1 MEYFTSYHPIIA
13 FSLSKKVIV
22 FKIVR
27 SLLINLLCPMS
38 ALIYKESKGH
48 PDKPS
53 PSMQLH
59 MYKKIINAD
68 VVDMCDWNF
77 SVHLFDNAALD
88 TKTKPPYTFTWPG
101 LSTVASLV
109 V

>member
-22 FKIVR
+22 LKIVR

-53 PSMQLH
+53 PSMELCI
-59 MYKKIINAD
+59 KR
-68 VVDMCDWNF
+68 
-77 SVHLFDNAALD
+77 
-88 TKTKPPYTFTWPG
+88 
-101 LSTVASLV
+101 
-109 V
+109 